1 MRISDWSS
9 DVCSSDLGVT
19 VTGVVESN
27 LLRDL
32 LSWVV
37 PVLLIFGLWM
47 LVIRKMANRQG
58 FGSFMAVGKSRAKIY
73 VETDTK
79 VTFDDVAG
87 VDEAKDE
94 LHEIIEFLQDPE
106 RYGRLGARLPKGG
119 LLVGPPGTGKT
130 LLARAVAGE
139 ESGRAHV

>member
-9 DVCSSDLGVT
+9 DVCSSDLFREPQDGKSAFVTTRVDPDVARTLADEGVT

-58 FGSFMAVGKSRAKIY
+58 FGSFMAVGKSRATIY
-73 VETDTK
+73 VETDTQ
-79 VTFDDVAG
+79 VTLDAVAG
-87 VDEAKDE
+87 VAEAKDE

-106 RYGRLGARLPKGG
+106 RYGDRKS
-119 LLVGPPGTGKT
+119 V
-130 LLARAVAGE
+130 V
-139 ESGRAHV
+139 

>member
-9 DVCSSDLGVT
+9 DVCSSDLFREPQDGKSAFVTTCVDPDVARTLADEGVT

-27 LLRDL
+27 MLRDL

-58 FGSFMAVGKSRAKIY
+58 FGSFMAGGKSRSNTHDEPDIKRKI
-73 VETDTK
+73 DTG
-79 VTFDDVAG
+79 TG
-87 VDEAKDE
+87 GEEAK
-94 LHEIIEFLQDPE
+94 
-106 RYGRLGARLPKGG
+106 
-119 LLVGPPGTGKT
+119 
-130 LLARAVAGE
+130 
-139 ESGRAHV
+139 